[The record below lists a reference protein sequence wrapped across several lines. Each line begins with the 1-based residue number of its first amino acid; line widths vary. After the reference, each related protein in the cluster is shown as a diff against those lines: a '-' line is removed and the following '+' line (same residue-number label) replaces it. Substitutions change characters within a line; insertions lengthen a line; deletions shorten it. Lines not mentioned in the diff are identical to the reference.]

1 MHRYIAEICEKTCNC
16 KSYMLVTANNLKEAR
31 ELVYCFN
38 HKTANENN
46 NFSVK
51 LYTGQRDLMEKVNFF
66 ISKKRIKF
74 RNE

>member
-1 MHRYIAEICEKTCNC
+1 MHRYIVESEKKCDC

-38 HKTANENN
+38 HKTVNKYDY
-46 NFSVK
+46 FSVK
-51 LYTGQRDLMEKVNFF
+51 LYTGQSELMEKVYVF
-66 ISKKRIKF
+66 ISKKWIKF